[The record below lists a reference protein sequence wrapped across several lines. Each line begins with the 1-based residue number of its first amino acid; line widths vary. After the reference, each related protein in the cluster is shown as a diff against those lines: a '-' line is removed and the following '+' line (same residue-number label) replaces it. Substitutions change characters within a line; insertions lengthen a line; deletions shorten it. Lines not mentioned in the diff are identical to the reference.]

1 MPKFAETLRRFRNH
15 GISSDARQRQSA
27 GQWHYEM
34 VLLGFNY
41 RLTDIACALGIQ
53 QLKKLEANLARRRRN
68 RGALWGCISRNSRG
82 GSPGGSPLIPIR
94 PGTSIRFGLIE
105 PD

>member
-1 MPKFAETLRRFRNH
+1 MVTTDRPELAEALRRFRNH

-41 RLTDIACALGIQ
+41 RLTDIACALGLS
-53 QLKKLEANLARRRRN
+53 QLRKLEANLRAASRDRGTLHGSVPKIAGDYLRR
-68 RGALWGCISRNSRG
+68 AFV
-82 GSPGGSPLIPIR
+82 PM
-94 PGTSIRFGLIE
+94 
-105 PD
+105 